1 MIMQQKTIRLFSVL
15 LFLFGL
21 SFAAGCQPDPH
32 QEAGPGESSHITGDV
47 RETTAPHELPSFLRD
62 YPAEVAQTY
71 QEVSKH
77 HDLLA
82 KIPCYCGCGQSVGHR
97 NNLDC
102 FIHQQSNDQI
112 TWDSH
117 ATTCGVCLEIAKE
130 SIQMKKS
137 GTSDQKIRESI
148 DQKYGN
154 GFAEPTPT
162 PAL

>member
-1 MIMQQKTIRLFSVL
+1 MIMQQKTIRFFSVL

-32 QEAGPGESSHITGDV
+32 QEAGPGESSHVTGDV

-77 HDLLA
+77 RDLLA
-82 KIPCYCGCGQSVGHR
+82 KIPCFCGCGQSVGHR

-102 FIHQQSNDQI
+102 FIHQQSNRPN
-112 TWDSH
+112 H
-117 ATTCGVCLEIAKE
+117 MGFPCHHLRGL
-130 SIQMKKS
+130 S
-137 GTSDQKIRESI
+137 GDCQRIHTNEKIR
-148 DQKYGN
+148 N
-154 GFAEPTPT
+154 F
-162 PAL
+162 